1 MGMTHARVCGA
12 CERECPSWANRC
24 PSCGSLSLV
33 HRIVIGSAAAPI
45 ATLAKGARKKP
56 RRVMSD
62 HETTPQTEPAR
73 SAG

>member
-1 MGMTHARVCGA
+1 
-12 CERECPSWANRC
+12 
-24 PSCGSLSLV
+24 
-33 HRIVIGSAAAPI
+33 VIGSAAAPI